1 MKNLASNE
9 RNQTVH
15 DILFKFPR
23 GLNLS
28 FKRFRNHPLD
38 REVVL
43 DLDDI
48 IQLIMEER
56 SQLSLVIEPTRTKP
70 PAHLTKKNE
79 PRAPWTTPKYQ
90 KESTQD
96 QTEEFLFVL
105 LKMTKATSYGAPT
118 ARRRD
123 I

>member
-1 MKNLASNE
+1 MKNLASKE

-15 DILFKFPR
+15 DILFKFPM

-28 FKRFRNHPLD
+28 FKQFKSHPLD

-56 SQLSLVIEPTRTKP
+56 SQLSLIVEPARTKP
-70 PAHLTKKNE
+70 PAHLIEKNE

-96 QTEEFLFVL
+96 HTEGFLFF
-105 LKMTKATSYGAPT
+105 
-118 ARRRD
+118 
-123 I
+123 